1 MTQVLTVID
10 DPQRAG
16 LSAAH
21 MESLRAALA
30 MTGAEPGVTD
40 WLWEGV
46 ACDLPFT
53 LGASEP
59 DLEAQL
65 RSVLGDAPLDLAVQP
80 SAGRRK
86 ALLVADMESTIIAQE
101 MLDELGELV
110 GKRAEIAE
118 VTARSM
124 RGELGFEEALN
135 ARVALLADLPEQVLS
150 DTAVR
155 MSVNPGAASL
165 VATLR
170 RQGVRCALVS
180 GGFTCF
186 AEPIAARLGFEV
198 VRANELQVSEGHL
211 TGSVVPPILGREA
224 KLETLQELC
233 RERGV
238 TPAEAAAVGDGANDL
253 AMLEAAGLGVAYRG
267 KPLVRERARFRLDH
281 ADLTGLLFLQ
291 GYRREE
297 IVAGEAPL

>member
-10 DPQRAG
+10 DPQRAE

-30 MTGAEPGVTD
+30 MAGAVPGEAD

-46 ACDLPFT
+46 ACDLPFIP
-53 LGASEP
+53 AP
-59 DLEAQL
+59 DHVDLEAQL
-65 RSVLGDAPLDLAVQP
+65 RAVLGDAPLDLAIQ
-80 SAGRRK
+80 SAAGRRK
-86 ALLVADMESTIIAQE
+86 ALLVADLESTIIGQE

-110 GKRAEIAE
+110 GKREEIAE

-124 RGELGFEEALN
+124 RGELGFEEALD
-135 ARVALLADLPEQVLS
+135 ARVALLADLPERVLS
-150 DTAVR
+150 DTAAR
-155 MSVNPGAASL
+155 MSVNPGAARL

-170 RQGVRCALVS
+170 RHGVRCALVS

-186 AEPIAARLGFEV
+186 AEPIAERLGFEV
-198 VRANELQVSEGHL
+198 VRANRLEVSEGRL
-211 TGSVVPPILGREA
+211 TGRVVPPILGREA

-233 RERGV
+233 RARGIA
-238 TPAEAAAVGDGANDL
+238 PAEAAAVGDGANDL

-267 KPLVRERARFRLDH
+267 KPLVRERAGFRLDH

-297 IVAGEAPL
+297 IVAG

>member
-10 DPQRAG
+10 DPQRAE

-30 MTGAEPGVTD
+30 MAGATPGEAA

-53 LGASEP
+53 PGP
-59 DLEAQL
+59 DHVDLEAQL
-65 RSVLGDAPLDLAVQP
+65 RAVLGDAPLDLAIQP
-80 SAGRRK
+80 AAGRRK
-86 ALLVADMESTIIAQE
+86 ALLVADLESTIIAQE

-110 GKRAEIAE
+110 GKRDEIAE

-135 ARVALLADLPEQVLS
+135 ARVALLADLPERVLS
-150 DTAVR
+150 DTAAR
-155 MSVNPGAASL
+155 MSVNPGAAGL

-170 RQGVRCALVS
+170 RHGVRCALVS

-186 AEPIAARLGFEV
+186 AEPIAERLGFEV
-198 VRANELQVSEGHL
+198 VRANRLEVSEGRL
-211 TGSVVPPILGREA
+211 SGRVVPPILGREA

-233 RERGV
+233 RERGI

-297 IVAGEAPL
+297 IVPG